1 MNKWWRQKN
10 RKLIL
15 EFGFL
20 VSEHLAAS
28 SCSWIS
34 RTSLGQP
41 LSIALPK
48 VGTKLKTWQT
58 KYSNFSLL
66 DDFEAEPPPPR
77 IQSVNISLSLH
88 QSTSEPQMFGTRKH
102 CCKLM
107 NSRQFVGCIRK
118 LQVAQPNRVCLPRTL
133 PSCVEH
139 RFIRFGSL
147 CVIDEP
153 YVKVRYLNKAC
164 YKNNHYIYK
173 HLCDFMKPY

>member
-1 MNKWWRQKN
+1 MLMNLKN
-10 RKLIL
+10 LTRSTT
-15 EFGFL
+15 F
-20 VSEHLAAS
+20 HCDA
-28 SCSWIS
+28 C
-34 RTSLGQP
+34 
-41 LSIALPK
+41 LPK

-77 IQSVNISLSLH
+77 IQSVNISLSLSLH
-88 QSTSEPQMFGTRKH
+88 QSTSESQMFGTRKH

-147 CVIDEP
+147 CVIYEP
-153 YVKVRYLNKAC
+153 YVIVEYLNKAC
-164 YKNNHYIYK
+164 YTITIYIYK